1 MNNVGNTSF
10 DVINRGGGRQWDL
23 AGEPSNSV
31 SDALSL
37 GVIVPDCVTL
47 VGVHGWAKV
56 PAINAMGCP
65 TAVYTGFFMDDDA
78 SARWGNGGAVEV
90 KRSMELCPS
99 G

>member
-1 MNNVGNTSF
+1 VEEAVGMGMVLGSHMM
-10 DVINRGGGRQWDL
+10 
-23 AGEPSNSV
+23 V
-31 SDALSL
+31 SAIRNALYL
-37 GVIVPDCVTL
+37 GVCSPYSVAAIRVQ
-47 VGVHGWAKV
+47 GWAKV

-65 TAVYTGFFMDDDA
+65 TAAYTGFFMDDDA